1 MPNNQIFKELTFG
14 KKFKSYHEFHNENR
28 EEIYKSIVDLFSEFQ
43 NVKRKTLAIA
53 IKANIENIEWSTE
66 LNFNRNELYLL
77 KKDIMPFFEDNEDY
91 ETCHQIISL
100 TKNLT

>member
-1 MPNNQIFKELTFG
+1 MPKNQIFKELTFK
-14 KKFKSYHEFHNENR
+14 KKFKTYHEFHNENR
-28 EEIYKSIVDLFSEFQ
+28 EEIYKSIIDLFSEFQ
-43 NVKRKTLAIA
+43 NVKNKTLAVA

-66 LNFNRNELYLL
+66 LNFSRGETHVL

-100 TKNLT
+100 TKSLT